1 LGQPVAR
8 PIDIDG
14 FENLFQ
20 RDPDPWDYETSAF
33 EAHKRSVLMRYAGL
47 GPRGRVLELA
57 CANGVTTQ
65 ALMKVGLRVTAL
77 DGSSTAIAQARTRLG
92 HIRRLRLLHANL
104 PKGLPKESFDL
115 IVVSE
120 IVYYLGSIAARR
132 LAEGVANRVAP
143 GGRVVVLHHHLN
155 FPDASVNPEHAHRD
169 FVRLLRERM
178 TLVRSART
186 GRFCVAALVAG
197 HRH

>member
-1 LGQPVAR
+1 MAR
-8 PIDIDG
+8 PIDLHG
-14 FENLFQ
+14 FEDLFQ
-20 RDPDPWDYETSAF
+20 SDPDPWDYESSPF
-33 EAHKRSVLMRYAGL
+33 EAHKRSLLLKHVGL

-65 ALMKVGLRVTAL
+65 TLMKVALRTAAL
-77 DGSSTAIAQARTRLG
+77 DGSSTAIAQAQARLG
-92 HIRRLRLLHANL
+92 NVGRLRLLHANL
-104 PKGLPKESFDL
+104 PDGMPRERFDL

-120 IVYYLGSIAARR
+120 IVYYLGSTAARR
-132 LAEGVANRVAP
+132 LAEGVADRIAP

-155 FPDASVNPEHAHRD
+155 FPDASVHPEHAHLE
-169 FVRLLRERM
+169 FVRLLQRRM
-178 TLVRSART
+178 TLVRSKRT

>member
-1 LGQPVAR
+1 MAR

-20 RDPDPWDYETSAF
+20 SNPDPWDYESSPF
-33 EAHKRSVLMRYAGL
+33 EAHKRSVLLKHIGL
-47 GPRGRVLELA
+47 SPRGRVLELA

-65 ALMKVGLRVTAL
+65 ALMNVGLRVTAL
-77 DGSSTAIAQARTRLG
+77 DGSQTAITQAQARLGKISRLQ
-92 HIRRLRLLHANL
+92 LLHANL
-104 PKGLPKESFDL
+104 PEGMPKERFDL

-132 LAEGVANRVAP
+132 LAASVADRVAP

-155 FPDASVNPEHAHRD
+155 FPDASVNPEHAHRY
-169 FVRLLRERM
+169 FVRLLRKRM
-178 TLVRSART
+178 TLIRSART

>member
-1 LGQPVAR
+1 MAR

-20 RDPDPWDYETSAF
+20 SNPDPWDYESSPF
-33 EAHKRSVLMRYAGL
+33 EAHKRSVLLKHIGL
-47 GPRGRVLELA
+47 SPRGRVLELA
-57 CANGVTTQ
+57 CANWVTTR
-65 ALMKVGLRVTAL
+65 ALMKVGLRVAAL

-104 PKGLPKESFDL
+104 PEGLPKERFDL

-132 LAEGVANRVAP
+132 LAASVADRVAP

-169 FVRLLRERM
+169 FVRLLRKRM
-178 TLVRSART
+178 TLIRSART

>member
-1 LGQPVAR
+1 MAR
-8 PIDIDG
+8 SINLDG

-20 RDPDPWDYETSAF
+20 CDPDPWDYETSAF
-33 EAHKRSVLMRYAGL
+33 EAHKRSVLLRHAGL
-47 GPRGRVLELA
+47 SPRGRVLELA

-65 ALMKVGLRVTAL
+65 ALMNVGLRVTAL
-77 DGSSTAIAQARTRLG
+77 DGSLTAISQAQARLG
-92 HIRRLRLLHANL
+92 KISRLRLLHANL
-104 PKGLPKESFDL
+104 PEGMPKERFDL

-120 IVYYLGSIAARR
+120 IVYYLGSIAARQ
-132 LAEGVANRVAP
+132 LAKSVANRVSP
-143 GGRVVVLHHHLN
+143 GGRVVVLHHHVN

-169 FVRLLRERM
+169 FVRLLRKRM